1 MHSTLTDAPVASF
14 TTLNLRSTQ
23 HATGLMVKG
32 APLLPSRGLL
42 SSQRKLAWTHTKA
55 SPMSGWMLKSS
66 AADCFSALV
75 QSWKLRI
82 WLFVVSFQ
90 L

>member
-42 SSQRKLAWTHTKA
+42 SSQRKLAWTHTRVFA
-55 SPMSGWMLKSS
+55 IAGHNVETIGFSSLLCRMSRWTLS
-66 AADCFSALV
+66 
-75 QSWKLRI
+75 I
-82 WLFVVSFQ
+82 WLFKHIFVH
-90 L
+90 

>member
-42 SSQRKLAWTHTKA
+42 SSQRKLAWTHTA
-55 SPMSGWMLKSS
+55 GLAIGWLTEEQS
-66 AADCFSALV
+66 ATNQYQQL
-75 QSWKLRI
+75 
-82 WLFVVSFQ
+82 FQ
-90 L
+90 LDIII

>member
-42 SSQRKLAWTHTKA
+42 SSQRKLAWTHTCVLA
-55 SPMSGWMLKSS
+55 IFGLNGTAMNF
-66 AADCFSALV
+66 CY
-75 QSWKLRI
+75 
-82 WLFVVSFQ
+82 
-90 L
+90 

>member
-42 SSQRKLAWTHTKA
+42 SSQRKLAWTHTAGICNSRGLTDDQSA
-55 SPMSGWMLKSS
+55 SKSLIS
-66 AADCFSALV
+66 IQYRA
-75 QSWKLRI
+75 
-82 WLFVVSFQ
+82 
-90 L
+90 